1 MSNFSSIATD
11 AQSNRNG
18 NCNFLFPFFC
28 DKKCCE
34 QIFSQKIPLNLSHEN
49 PTPDKKVG
57 RGKFFLTNLFLRKSV
72 NFARYYP
79 SNFGRF
85 RAFGIEVVE
94 ENCNSMSKL
103 FSQVCVCSWLFIF
116 FPGHFFVILFPPPS
130 KEHVFVVLKSK
141 GYLCFVG
148 QMQKK
153 THKICWGLKR
163 HFGSHT

>member
-1 MSNFSSIATD
+1 MRKATGMGTAIFS
-11 AQSNRNG
+11 
-18 NCNFLFPFFC
+18 FPFFAT
-28 DKKCCE
+28 KKCCE

-49 PTPDKKVG
+49 PTRDKKVG

-116 FPGHFFVILFPPPS
+116 FPQAFFCYFVSTTFKRTRVCCFEIKRISLFCGTNAKKNPT
-130 KEHVFVVLKSK
+130 KS
-141 GYLCFVG
+141 VG
-148 QMQKK
+148 GSNGTSAV
-153 THKICWGLKR
+153 THRG
-163 HFGSHT
+163 G